1 MNILVESVFASEW
14 LANTV
19 TNIAVAV
26 AILFLTL
33 WCSTLIKNRI
43 IHIGYKYEKLDDT
56 LFLFLSKVVQVLMIV
71 FGGTVILNKFGVQTT
86 SIIALLGAASLAVGL
101 ALQGTLSNFA
111 AGIMLIAFRPFQKGD
126 YVSVGGSSGT
136 VEEISI
142 FTTELATP
150 DNIQVI
156 VPNGQIWGSSIT
168 NYSAYE
174 TRRVDFV
181 FGISYGSNIN
191 VAEDILMSLISDD
204 KRIHTTPEPL
214 IKVGNLNNSSVDFT
228 VRVWCDRSDY
238 WSIKFDM
245 TRSVKEAFDKG
256 GIDIPFPTTTIMKS
270 D

>member
-56 LFLFLSKVVQVLMIV
+56 LFLFLSKVVQVLIIV

-111 AGIMLIAFRPFQKGD
+111 AGIMLIAFRPFQK
-126 YVSVGGSSGT
+126 VG
-136 VEEISI
+136 V
-142 FTTELATP
+142 
-150 DNIQVI
+150 QVQLKKY
-156 VPNGQIWGSSIT
+156 P
-168 NYSAYE
+168 
-174 TRRVDFV
+174 F
-181 FGISYGSNIN
+181 
-191 VAEDILMSLISDD
+191 SLLS
-204 KRIHTTPEPL
+204 
-214 IKVGNLNNSSVDFT
+214 
-228 VRVWCDRSDY
+228 
-238 WSIKFDM
+238 
-245 TRSVKEAFDKG
+245 
-256 GIDIPFPTTTIMKS
+256 
-270 D
+270 